1 MKIRIYDDND
11 NEITTKITN
20 IQRDSKKI
28 QIIQPVVSKYLDR
41 DCLNQLC
48 NSIYDTLDNL
58 GLKDFIVF
66 PIFKQSEK
74 IQVTKIEKE

>member
-1 MKIRIYDDND
+1 MKIKIYDDND

-41 DCLNQLC
+41 DCLNQIC
-48 NSIYDTLDNL
+48 NSIYDTLDKL

>member
-1 MKIRIYDDND
+1 MKIKFYDDND

-20 IQRDSKKI
+20 IQKNSKKI
-28 QIIQPVVSKYLDR
+28 QIIQPVVSEYLDK
-41 DCLNQLC
+41 DCLNQIC
-48 NSIYDTLDNL
+48 ISIYDTLDNL

>member
-1 MKIRIYDDND
+1 MKIKFYDDND
-11 NEITTKITN
+11 NEIITKITN

-41 DCLNQLC
+41 DCLNQIC